1 MYQEKWRPFDGLLQ
15 KPVHIHRICGEIARQ
30 GRRFTQLLLVAAV
43 FNHMHKRGNGA
54 LWGTVGWQPGFTKQ
68 TPCLLRGEFAAPVG
82 QQGNVFTA
90 GMVST
95 ASISA
100 RALSLRRNRAGRMD
114 NHQRIKVPAIQ
125 QNRDRLNVTIAAG
138 IIAQIEGIIG
148 NNASR

>member
-90 GMVST
+90 GMVS
-95 ASISA
+95 
-100 RALSLRRNRAGRMD
+100 
-114 NHQRIKVPAIQ
+114 
-125 QNRDRLNVTIAAG
+125 DRLNQRTRTFAAG
-138 IIAQIEGIIG
+138 ATALGEWIIIS
-148 NNASR
+148 ASKSRLSSKIVIALM

>member
-1 MYQEKWRPFDGLLQ
+1 M
-15 KPVHIHRICGEIARQ
+15 HIHRICGEIARQ

-90 GMVST
+90 GMVSDRLNQRT
-95 ASISA
+95 RTFAA
-100 RALSLRRNRAGRMD
+100 WRNRAGRMD
-114 NHQRIKVPAIQ
+114 NHQRIKVLAIQ